1 MVICVGVIWIGTA
14 LVKVSSLKPP
24 GISNNASGE
33 SAASQEAINR
43 AQAENDQGVQR
54 VVVDTRSG
62 SERPL
67 IGTDAVDYQAK
78 PYESV
83 EFRGGDRDGEV
94 IDQGAKARPYK
105 QRLVKPNSLPE
116 ADVARLTWNV
126 NELDRLLEGDPAVKR
141 VRELKAQIPAM
152 LSNVREEQQVVRRQI
167 NSLREDPHITEDSP
181 ELKTKIDR
189 MQELKELRQRY
200 TELYHSTPAKLGD
213 VQKPYI
219 GNVYPDPRLNPQLT
233 EEGRVRVAQKVQ
245 ARIDQAHDNI
255 RALLRTE
262 TNPARRAVLQRQLN
276 QDVVVKTG
284 KGMRPDISQYPDG
297 TLQISTPE
305 ISLKTVRQLNKTL
318 GDGRY
323 IQDLVSLVPDA
334 ERENV
339 QYLKQTDPFAYRQA
353 VQQAARD
360 WVKQLRDN
368 ASTQLEAAKGRV
380 QRDVGAAR
388 ARKTQKI
395 SIPET
400 GIILDQAEKTVKQK

>member
-1 MVICVGVIWIGTA
+1 
-14 LVKVSSLKPP
+14 
-24 GISNNASGE
+24 
-33 SAASQEAINR
+33 
-43 AQAENDQGVQR
+43 
-54 VVVDTRSG
+54 
-62 SERPL
+62 
-67 IGTDAVDYQAK
+67 
-78 PYESV
+78 
-83 EFRGGDRDGEV
+83 
-94 IDQGAKARPYK
+94 
-105 QRLVKPNSLPE
+105 
-116 ADVARLTWNV
+116 
-126 NELDRLLEGDPAVKR
+126 
-141 VRELKAQIPAM
+141 
-152 LSNVREEQQVVRRQI
+152 
-167 NSLREDPHITEDSP
+167 
-181 ELKTKIDR
+181 
-189 MQELKELRQRY
+189 
-200 TELYHSTPAKLGD
+200 
-213 VQKPYI
+213 
-219 GNVYPDPRLNPQLT
+219 
-233 EEGRVRVAQKVQ
+233 
-245 ARIDQAHDNI
+245 
-255 RALLRTE
+255 
-262 TNPARRAVLQRQLN
+262 
-276 QDVVVKTG
+276 
-284 KGMRPDISQYPDG
+284 MRPDISQYPDG